1 MKIAFF
7 DSKSYDI
14 QAFDKYNNEFENE
27 FKYFDTRLTKD
38 TVYLVKGFDGICI
51 FVNDVVDKD
60 VIDKLVEYNIKFI
73 LLRCA
78 GYNNVD
84 IEYCYNKI
92 HVFRV
97 PAYSPYAVAEHTMA
111 LLLTLVRKIHK
122 AYIRTRNFN
131 FNIEGLQGFD
141 LHNKTIGIIGT
152 GKIGKV
158 FIDICKGFG
167 MNVICYDR
175 FQSENLNYVSLDELF
190 EKSDIISLHC
200 PLNRESHHII
210 NSDSITKMK
219 RNPIIINTSRGG
231 LINTKDLIKAIKN
244 KQISGAVLDVYEEE
258 SNIFYKDYSSEI
270 IEDETLLELIS
281 LPNVIVT
288 SHQAYLTNE
297 ALDNIAEI
305 TIKNLNDYLQK
316 GFNENELCYGC
327 GKVDECMKNRNQKC
341 F

>member
-7 DSKSYDI
+7 DSKDYDI
-14 QAFDKYNNEFENE
+14 NSFEKYSLNNEFK
-27 FKYFDTRLTKD
+27 FYDTRLTPD
-38 TVYLVKGFDGICI
+38 TVYLANGFDAICV
-51 FVNDVVDKD
+51 FVNDIVNKD
-60 VIDKLVEYNIKFI
+60 VIDKLVEYNVKLI

-84 IEYCYNKI
+84 LQYCYNKI

-158 FIDICKGFG
+158 FVNICKGFG
-167 MNVICYDR
+167 MNVIAYDKY
-175 FQSENLNYVSLDELF
+175 QSEGIKYVSLDELF
-190 EKSDIISLHC
+190 KESDIISLHC
-200 PLNRESHHII
+200 PLTKETHHII
-210 NSDSITKMK
+210 DSDTIKLMDK
-219 RNPIIINTSRGG
+219 NPIIINTSRGG
-231 LINTKDLIKAIKN
+231 LINTKDLLSSIKN
-244 KQISGAVLDVYEEE
+244 KKITGACLDVYEEE
-258 SNIFYKDYSSEI
+258 SNIFFKDYSAEI
-270 IEDETLLELIS
+270 IQDEILLELIS
-281 LPNVIVT
+281 MPNVIVT

-297 ALDNIAEI
+297 ALNNIAS
-305 TIKNLNDYLQK
+305 TTM
-316 GFNENELCYGC
+316 FNVKEFLDNGYGDNELCYGC
-327 GKVDECMKNRNQKC
+327 GKADECMENRKRKC

>member
-7 DSKSYDI
+7 DSKDYDI
-14 QAFDKYNNEFENE
+14 NSFEKYSLNNEFK
-27 FKYFDTRLTKD
+27 FYDTRLTPD
-38 TVYLVKGFDGICI
+38 TVYLANGFDAICV
-51 FVNDVVDKD
+51 FVNDIVNKD
-60 VIDKLVEYNIKFI
+60 VIDKLVEYNVKLI

-84 IEYCYNKI
+84 LQYCYNKI

-152 GKIGKV
+152 GKIGKIFV
-158 FIDICKGFG
+158 NICKGFG
-167 MNVICYDR
+167 MNVIAYDKY
-175 FQSENLNYVSLDELF
+175 QSEGIKYVSLDELF
-190 EKSDIISLHC
+190 KESDIISLHC
-200 PLNRESHHII
+200 PLTKETHHII
-210 NSDSITKMK
+210 DSDTIKLMNK
-219 RNPIIINTSRGG
+219 NPIIINTSRGG
-231 LINTKDLIKAIKN
+231 LINTKDLLSSIKN
-244 KQISGAVLDVYEEE
+244 KKITGACLDVYEEE
-258 SNIFYKDYSSEI
+258 SNIFFKDYSAEI
-270 IEDETLLELIS
+270 IQDEILLELIS
-281 LPNVIVT
+281 MPNVIVT

-297 ALDNIAEI
+297 ALNNIAS
-305 TIKNLNDYLQK
+305 TTM
-316 GFNENELCYGC
+316 FNVKEFLDNGYGDNELCYGC
-327 GKVDECMKNRNQKC
+327 GKADECMENRKRKC

>member
-14 QAFDKYNNEFENE
+14 NSFKNYDKENN
-27 FKYFDTRLTKD
+27 FKYFDTRLTTD
-38 TVYLVKGFDGICI
+38 TVHLTNGYDAICI
-51 FVNDVVDKD
+51 FVNDIVNKE
-60 VIDKLVEYNIKFI
+60 VIDQLVKNNVKLI

-84 IEYCYNKI
+84 LEYCYGKI

-111 LLLTLVRKIHK
+111 LILTLVRKIHR

-131 FNIEGLQGFD
+131 FEIEGLQGFD
-141 LHNKTIGIIGT
+141 LHEKTIGIVGT

-167 MNVICYDR
+167 MNVIAYDKYR
-175 FQSENLNYVSLDELF
+175 SEGINYVSLEELF

-200 PLNRESHHII
+200 PLTRGTHHII
-210 NSDSITKMK
+210 NSESIKLMK
-219 RNPIIINTSRGG
+219 KQPIIINTSRGG
-231 LINTKDLIKAIKN
+231 LINTKDLLAAIKN
-244 KQISGAVLDVYEEE
+244 KQISGACLDVYEEE
-258 SNIFYKDYSSEI
+258 SNIFFKDYSAEI
-270 IEDETLLELIS
+270 IKDEVLLELIAM
-281 LPNVIVT
+281 PNVIVT

-297 ALDNIAEI
+297 ALDNIAST
-305 TIKNLNDYLQK
+305 TISNLNNFIKDGY
-316 GFNENELCYGC
+316 GDNELCYGC
-327 GKVDECMKNRNQKC
+327 GKVDECMQNRKHKC